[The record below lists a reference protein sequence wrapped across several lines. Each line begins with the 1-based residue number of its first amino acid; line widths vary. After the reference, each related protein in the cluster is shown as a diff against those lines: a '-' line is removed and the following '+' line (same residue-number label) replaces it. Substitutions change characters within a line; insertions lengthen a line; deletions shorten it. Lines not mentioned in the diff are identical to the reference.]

1 MPRTPT
7 LDTGDKYTYSLSATV
22 RPAPGVVMTARVTVS
37 GRVRRTESANKAAG
51 RIESFVQNRLNDKI
65 NELMMRDEQGSR

>member
-1 MPRTPT
+1 
-7 LDTGDKYTYSLSATV
+7 
-22 RPAPGVVMTARVTVS
+22 MTARVTVS